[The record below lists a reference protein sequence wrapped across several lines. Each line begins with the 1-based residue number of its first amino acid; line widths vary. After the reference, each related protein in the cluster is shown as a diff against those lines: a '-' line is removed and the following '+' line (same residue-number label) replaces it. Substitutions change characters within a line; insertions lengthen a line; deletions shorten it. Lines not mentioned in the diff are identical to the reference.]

1 MPWLGA
7 ARAREVGRRRRYP
20 DSLLDLDASVAR
32 DGPEQTAT
40 EPLRSRARYS
50 WRRDATRYQPLLH
63 PAGRHA
69 DQADCQLALL
79 ALREATVFG
88 IFPGVQP
95 FPHEMLSAQSPHVLR
110 SEERRVG
117 KECRFRCVSEQ

>member
-79 ALREATVFG
+79 ALREA
-88 IFPGVQP
+88 
-95 FPHEMLSAQSPHVLR
+95 R
-110 SEERRVG
+110 SEEHTSELQSLTNLV
-117 KECRFRCVSEQ
+117 CRLLLEKKNSS

>member
-7 ARAREVGRRRRYP
+7 AHEREAARRRRHP
-20 DSLLDLDASVAR
+20 DSLLDLDASVAQA
-32 DGPEQTAT
+32 GPEQRAI
-40 EPLRSRARYS
+40 ESLRSRARYS
-50 WRRDATRYQPLLH
+50 WRRDATRYQPLLD

-79 ALREATVFG
+79 ALLEATVFE

-95 FPHEMLSAQSPHVLR
+95 FPHEMLSAQSPHVLALCR
-110 SEERRVG
+110 S
-117 KECRFRCVSEQ
+117 SLHPSTTPTWLA

>member
-1 MPWLGA
+1 MQWLGA
-7 ARAREVGRRRRYP
+7 AREREAGRRRRHP

-32 DGPEQTAT
+32 DGPEQTAI
-40 EPLRSRARYS
+40 ESLRSRARYS

-79 ALREATVFG
+79 ALLEATVFE
-88 IFPGVQP
+88 IFP
-95 FPHEMLSAQSPHVLR
+95 R
-110 SEERRVG
+110 SEEHTSELQSPYDLV
-117 KECRFRCVSEQ
+117 CRLLL

>member
-50 WRRDATRYQPLLH
+50 WRRDATRYQPLLD
-63 PAGRHA
+63 PAGRQA
-69 DQADCQLALL
+69 DQADCQLAVL
-79 ALREATVFG
+79 ALLEAAVFG
-88 IFPGVQP
+88 IFPGVHP
-95 FPHEMLSAQSPHVLR
+95 VPHEMVFVQRPHVVSLR
-110 SEERRVG
+110 
-117 KECRFRCVSEQ
+117 RCC